1 MCMRSKKFPPAA
13 GFIANIGS
21 HHNYTLFGKY
31 GPRFS
36 KWWTPVFTSMD
47 PGFFWKFWWT
57 PVWWTPVLVDP
68 GLVDPGL
75 LGWIP
80 VSVND
85 LAVLNR
91 PKYKGI

>member
-1 MCMRSKKFPPAA
+1 MVDR
-13 GFIANIGS
+13 GF
-21 HHNYTLFGKY
+21 HFG
-31 GPRFS
+31 GPRFFL
-36 KWWTPVFTSMD
+36 KILVD
-47 PGFFWKFWWT
+47 RGLVDRGFLRSRDWWT

-91 PKYKGI
+91 LKYKGI

>member
-1 MCMRSKKFPPAA
+1 MLRKCLRDA
-13 GFIANIGS
+13 
-21 HHNYTLFGKY
+21 TTRVVD
-31 GPRFS
+31 GPRFTGVTGVHGPRFFS
-36 KWWTPVFTSMD
+36 ENFGGRGLVD
-47 PGFFWKFWWT
+47 RGFLRSRDWWT
-57 PVWWTPVLVDP
+57 PVWWTPV
-68 GLVDPGL
+68 LVDPGL